1 MRILHTSD
9 WHIGRTFHGVDL
21 LADQGAVL
29 ESIAELVAAQSID
42 VVVVPGDIYDRAVP
56 SADAVVVCNR
66 GLEAIRAAG
75 AVIVAT
81 SGNHDS
87 PARLGAGAAFASA
100 GGLHLMTKV
109 GSVATP
115 VVVEDEHGSVAFYGI
130 PYLEPET
137 TRVELDVPAART
149 HAEVLD
155 AAMDLVRADL
165 AARDEAGQPV
175 RSVVL
180 AHAFIVGGEATGSER
195 SISSGGIET
204 APASAFDGVDYVALG
219 HLHSPQT
226 LTERVRYSGSP
237 LPYSFGERSHRK
249 AVWILELDADGL
261 GSVDRVDL
269 PVVRGLARIEGTVEE
284 LTTHAAFSDYEDH
297 YVSAVLT
304 DEVRPVDAMRLLQQ
318 RFRHAIHLEWRRP
331 EDGGGLRYRDRV
343 RGRSDL
349 EIATSFLTDMR
360 SAPTAAESALFERA
374 LASVQ
379 REAEST
385 RTPASTAD
393 RGAA

>member
-1 MRILHTSD
+1 MVADSVVDMRILHTSD

-109 GSVATP
+109 GNVATP
-115 VVVEDEHGSVAFYGI
+115 VVVDDEHGSVAFYGI

-165 AARDEAGQPV
+165 AARDEAGQHV

-284 LTTHAAFSDYEDH
+284 LTTHAAFSEYEDH

-304 DEVRPVDAMRLLQQ
+304 DEVRPLDAMARLQS
-318 RFRHAIHLEWRRP
+318 RFPGCATLEHRPPHAAVDERRYA
-331 EDGGGLRYRDRV
+331 ERI
-343 RGRSDL
+343 RGRSDV
-349 EIATSFLTDMR
+349 EVIDDFLAHVRGGHGASET
-360 SAPTAAESALFERA
+360 ERA
-374 LASVQ
+374 LALDALAQVDA
-379 REAEST
+379 EAL
-385 RTPASTAD
+385 R
-393 RGAA
+393 

>member
-56 SADAVVVCNR
+56 SADAVLVCNR

-137 TRVELDVPAART
+137 TRVELDVPAARM

-165 AARDEAGQPV
+165 ATRDEAGQHV

-284 LTTHAAFSDYEDH
+284 LTTHAAFSEYEDH

-331 EDGGGLRYRDRV
+331 EDDGGLRYRDRV

-385 RTPASTAD
+385 RTPASTVD